1 MKCIQRN
8 SKEKQPDFKSA
19 LKKADS
25 SLRLLMFFALRGLVF
40 SLLFTQFGDWTHVI
54 SNVYAEPLQIPNS
67 TQNNSTNSNDDL
79 VTKALEIARREA
91 EINKNWD
98 AYQKLPR
105 RKFTGARTQEYRFV
119 KYIEDWRIK
128 VERVGNLNYPEEVR
142 LNKIHGS
149 LMLSVS
155 INADGSLE
163 NITISKSSGQPV
175 LDAAAIRIVKLAA
188 PFEPLP
194 PEISKDTDILT
205 ISRTWTFTDMLDKR
219 QELIQQY

>member
-1 MKCIQRN
+1 LECIQRC
-8 SKEKQPDFKSA
+8 SKEGQSAFK
-19 LKKADS
+19 LPLIKAD
-25 SLRLLMFFALRGLVF
+25 LLIRLPMSFALGGLVF
-40 SLLFTQFGDWTHVI
+40 SLMFTQIGDWTRGVA
-54 SNVYAEPLQIPNS
+54 NAYAEPLQNPSSAQKNS
-67 TQNNSTNSNDDL
+67 SSNNVDL
-79 VTKALEIARREA
+79 AKRAQEIERIEA
-91 EINKNWD
+91 QVNKNWD

-105 RKFTGARTQEYRFV
+105 RKFTGAGTQEYRFV
-119 KYIEDWRIK
+119 KYIEDWRVK

-163 NITISKSSGQPV
+163 NITVSKSSGQPV

-205 ISRTWTFTDMLDKR
+205 ISRTWKFTDKLDKW